1 MASYG
6 PGTARSSIP
15 WAAYCLLSA
24 QIPSLGGAPCELGFC
39 ARQRQNKNIENNPM
53 QSDRQARFAAPLL
66 ALAGEEEGPSLIS
79 SIVRG
84 GTRQFARFET
94 ISI

>member
-53 QSDRQARFAAPLL
+53 QSNSQARFAALLL
-66 ALAGEEEGPSLIS
+66 ALDQARAKKKGPSLIS
-79 SIVRG
+79 SD
-84 GTRQFARFET
+84 FAR
-94 ISI
+94 SPPK